1 VSFADIDYELWRL
14 LRLTFGQ
21 PFGVAISALS
31 NIVSRLLHDLGHVVA
46 TTREH
51 MWRGVCDGC
60 VHGSK
65 YKLWISQCGDLTTHY
80 LRVIMIVAAL
90 ISAWP
95 IANGYDKVMHATTWR
110 YKMLL

>member
-1 VSFADIDYELWRL
+1 

-51 MWRGVCDGC
+51 MWRGVVTG
-60 VHGSK
+60 VFTGQNTNYGSHNA
-65 YKLWISQCGDLTTHY
+65 GT
-80 LRVIMIVAAL
+80 
-90 ISAWP
+90 
-95 IANGYDKVMHATTWR
+95 
-110 YKMLL
+110 